1 MADTYL
7 YRVRDARG
15 SLLTGSIEADSP
27 SGVVA
32 RLRSMGYIPLSI
44 ERRAREGLKTE
55 VKIPFIGNRVKL
67 DELAVFS
74 RQFATMIDSGLTLL
88 RALAILADQTENKV
102 FAEALKEVR
111 IDVEQGASLSQAL
124 SQHTKIF
131 PVIYVAMVRSGEIGG
146 SLDASLT
153 QLADTLEKQTALRRK
168 IKSAMTYPVAVFILV
183 NVILTAM
190 LIFVVPAFKN
200 IFNTLGGTLP
210 TPTLILVKVSNSAVI
225 LIPMMILSGIVGTYV
240 FRRWIATPTGRSLW
254 DAFKLR
260 VPLFG
265 KLVHLNSIARACR
278 TLAALTRAGVPLL
291 ESLEITKETS
301 GNVVVGRALADVQE
315 GVSGGEPIA
324 KRLANHAVI
333 PQMMAQMVSVG
344 EESGAVD
351 TMLEKVASFYESRV
365 EALVASLSSL
375 MEPLLITFLGG
386 VVGSMVIALYLPMFK
401 VINLVK

>member
-15 SLLTGSIEADSP
+15 SLLSGAIEADSP
-27 SGVVA
+27 TGVVA
-32 RLRSMGYIPLSI
+32 RLRSMGYVPLSI
-44 ERRAREGLKTE
+44 ERRASEGLKTE

-88 RALAILADQTENKV
+88 RALSILADQAENKV

-111 IDVEQGASLSQAL
+111 IDVEQGASLSHAL
-124 SQHTKIF
+124 SRHSKIF
-131 PVIYVAMVRSGEIGG
+131 PKIYVAMVRSGEIGG
-146 SLDASLT
+146 SLDASLV

-190 LIFVVPAFKN
+190 LVFVVPAFKS
-200 IFNTLGGTLP
+200 IFTQLGGTLP
-210 TPTLILVKVSNSAVI
+210 LPTQILVKTSDEAIIIIPLTILAAV
-225 LIPMMILSGIVGTYV
+225 VGTYL
-240 FRRWIATPTGRSLW
+240 FRRWIATPTGRSVW

-291 ESLEITKETS
+291 EALEITKETS
-301 GNVVVGRALADVQE
+301 GNVVVGRAIADVQD

-324 KRLANHAVI
+324 RRLANHAVI

-351 TMLEKVASFYESRV
+351 TMLEKVATFYESRV

-386 VVGSMVIALYLPMFK
+386 VVGSMVISLYLPMFK
-401 VINLVK
+401 VIDLVK

>member
-7 YRVRDARG
+7 YRVRDNRG
-15 SLLTGSIEADSP
+15 GLVTGSIEADSP
-27 SGVVA
+27 GGVVV
-32 RLRSMGYIPLSI
+32 RLRSMGYVPLSI
-44 ERRAREGLKTE
+44 ERRAGDGLKTE
-55 VKIPFIGNRVKL
+55 VKIPFLGNRVKL

-88 RALAILADQTENKV
+88 RALAILADQSENKA
-102 FAEALKEVR
+102 FAEALKDVR
-111 IDVEQGASLSQAL
+111 IDVEQGASLSHAL
-124 SQHTKIF
+124 SRHQKIF
-131 PVIYVAMVRSGEIGG
+131 PKIYVAMVRSGEIGG

-190 LIFVVPAFKN
+190 LVFVVPAFKS
-200 IFNTLGGTLP
+200 IFAQLGGTLP
-210 TPTLILVKVSNSAVI
+210 VPTQVLVTTSNDAVF
-225 LIPMMILSGIVGTYV
+225 LIPMAIVAAIVGTYV

-291 ESLEITKETS
+291 EALEITKETS
-301 GNVVVGRALADVQE
+301 GNVVVGRALADVQD

-333 PQMMAQMVSVG
+333 PPMMAQMVSVG

-351 TMLEKVASFYESRV
+351 TMLEKVALFYESRV

-386 VVGSMVIALYLPMFK
+386 VVGSMVISLYLPMFK
-401 VINLVK
+401 VINLVH

>member
-7 YRVRDARG
+7 YKVRDNRG
-15 SLLTGSIEADSP
+15 ALVTGAIEADSP
-27 SGVVA
+27 GGVVV
-32 RLRSMGYIPLSI
+32 RLRSMGYVPLSI
-44 ERRAREGLKTE
+44 ERRAGDGLKTE

-88 RALAILADQTENKV
+88 RALAILADQADNKA
-102 FAEALKEVR
+102 FAEALKDVR

-124 SQHTKIF
+124 SRHQKIF
-131 PVIYVAMVRSGEIGG
+131 PRIYVAMVRSGEIGG
-146 SLDASLT
+146 SLDASLA

-190 LIFVVPAFKN
+190 LIFVVPAFKS
-200 IFNTLGGTLP
+200 IFAQLGGTLP
-210 TPTLILVKVSNSAVI
+210 VPTQVLVTTSNDAVI
-225 LIPMMILSGIVGTYV
+225 LIPMTIVAAIVGTYV
-240 FRRWIATPTGRSLW
+240 FRRWIATPTGRNLW

-291 ESLEITKETS
+291 EALEITKDTS
-301 GNVVVGRALADVQE
+301 GNVVVGRALADVQD

-333 PQMMAQMVSVG
+333 PPMMAQMVSVG

-351 TMLEKVASFYESRV
+351 TMLEKVALFYESRV

-386 VVGSMVIALYLPMFK
+386 VVGSMVISLYLPMFK
-401 VINLVK
+401 VINLVH